1 MAPRNNLAKIFA
13 GASYQFSTVSKINK
27 GTVGL
32 KTTSLTGPSRTNFLA
47 ALLLFF
53 LFKRNKPMV
62 YSQDIEMAGVE
73 KNEIE
78 EKKNEN
84 DQETASVKSDTS
96 QEN

>member
-1 MAPRNNLAKIFA
+1 
-13 GASYQFSTVSKINK
+13 
-27 GTVGL
+27 
-32 KTTSLTGPSRTNFLA
+32 
-47 ALLLFF
+47 
-53 LFKRNKPMV
+53 MV